1 MAGNRRDEIV
11 RTAAQLFSRQGY
23 HATSMRHIAE
33 GVGIQVGSL
42 YRHIDAKEDL
52 LMELVDAVADEFI
65 AGLEPLVGPGAPG
78 SARERLTRAM
88 ASHLAVMSSHLP
100 DATVFFHEWRHLS
113 AARRSTIQRKR
124 DMYESYFRSIIT
136 DGIKAGE
143 FRPIDD
149 RLTGIAVLS
158 LVNWFYQWYSP
169 DGSMAP
175 EEIAEVFADFMLEG
189 ISIPG
194 PGAAGGPS
202 INAAARTA
210 EIPTEEGARHG

>member
-1 MAGNRRDEIV
+1 MAGNRRKEIL

-78 SARERLTRAM
+78 SARHRLSKAM
-88 ASHLAVMSSHLP
+88 ESHLAVMSGHLP

-113 AARRSTIQRKR
+113 HDRRQAIQRKR
-124 DMYESYFRSIIT
+124 DIYESYFRSIIT
-136 DGIKAGE
+136 DGVEAGE
-143 FRPIDD
+143 FRRVDA
-149 RLTGIAVLS
+149 RLVGIAVLS

-169 DGSMAP
+169 DGSMDP
-175 EEIAEVFADFMLEG
+175 EEIADGFAQLLLEG
-189 ISIPG
+189 ITVRSPRQS
-194 PGAAGGPS
+194 GAPV
-202 INAAARTA
+202 NAAVKGT
-210 EIPTEEGARHG
+210 EILTEEGARHG